1 MWIRSCRWNIK
12 HLSSRSYTTQS
23 QVQQQQQQKP
33 RAVRGMADRFG
44 HAAHKHEHIVSK
56 GRAAMARFGFEPITT
71 PILEYSSVFERT
83 LGADS
88 DVVGKELY
96 KFLDSSQQWMTMR
109 PEGTAGVARAVIS
122 NRLDTQL
129 PLKLFYVGPM
139 FRHERPQK
147 GRLRQFDQFGV
158 EIIGVSHPAAD
169 VECIDSA
176 WEFVNLF
183 SMEGKMQVN
192 INTLGDA
199 ESRTAYRR
207 ALAEYFSMHRSK
219 LSEDSQ
225 RRLLSNPLRILDSKD
240 ENDILVNQN
249 APVYTDYLSTASL
262 RHFDFVRR
270 GIDDLG
276 IPYVLNSKLVRGLDY
291 YQHTVWEITCVSDLL
306 GRSQATIL
314 AGGRYDGLS
323 SALGGPTSLSGI
335 GWAAGIDR
343 LSMLV
348 PDSQIPY
355 PDQPTPVLI
364 VPDRNPDSQRVVS
377 ENLYSYAVKVA
388 SCIRKTSKAGAYVH
402 YGTASS
408 NCKNYPQLGKQLSS
422 VLSKTQQ
429 PRKVVVVGSNEMS
442 QNSVVIRDTATQSQL
457 LVNIDDCQQHFNE

>member
-1 MWIRSCRWNIK
+1 MWIRSCRRSIK
-12 HLSSRSYTTQS
+12 HLSPRSYTTQS
-23 QVQQQQQQKP
+23 QAQQQQQQKP

-56 GRAAMARFGFEPITT
+56 GRAAMACFGFEPITT

-129 PLKLFYVGPM
+129 PLRLFYVGPM

-158 EIIGVSHPAAD
+158 EIIGVPHPAAD
-169 VECIDSA
+169 VECIDLA

-183 SMEGKMQVN
+183 SIEGEMQVN
-192 INTLGDA
+192 INTLGDS

-249 APVYTDYLSTASL
+249 APVYTNYLSTASL

-291 YQHTVWEITCVSDLL
+291 YQHTVWEITCVPDLL

-355 PDQPTPVLI
+355 PDRPTPVLI
-364 VPDRNPDSQRVVS
+364 VPDRNPDSQRVVT
-377 ENLYSYAVKVA
+377 EDLYSYAVKVA
-388 SCIRKTSKAGAYVH
+388 SCIRKTSKTGAYIH

-408 NCKNYPQLGKQLSS
+408 N
-422 VLSKTQQ
+422 
-429 PRKVVVVGSNEMS
+429 
-442 QNSVVIRDTATQSQL
+442 
-457 LVNIDDCQQHFNE
+457 